1 MSNDVELFR
10 KTLGKHVARLRKEKG
25 LTQAELSAL
34 INKDYQSISRIENG
48 NINSSC
54 YIIFQI
60 ANALE
65 VNVSEFF
72 VMPPAN

>member
-1 MSNDVELFR
+1 MSQDVELFK

-34 INKDYQSISRIENG
+34 INKDFQSISRIESGKTNPSG
-48 NINSSC
+48 YLIL
-54 YIIFQI
+54 QL

-65 VNVSEFF
+65 VEVGEFF
-72 VMPPAN
+72 VM

>member
-1 MSNDVELFR
+1 MSNDVELFK
-10 KTLGKHVARLRKEKG
+10 KTLGKQVARLRKEKG

-34 INKDYQSISRIENG
+34 INRDFQSISRIESG
-48 NINSSC
+48 KVNSSC

-60 ANALE
+60 AKALD

-72 VMPPAN
+72 KI

>member
-1 MSNDVELFR
+1 MSKEVELFK

-34 INKDYQSISRIENG
+34 INKDFQSISRIESGKTNPSG
-48 NINSSC
+48 YLIL
-54 YIIFQI
+54 QL

-65 VNVSEFF
+65 VEVGEFF
-72 VMPPAN
+72 VM